1 MAVSTYHEPDA
12 PESSLTSLT
21 MLIYVTMQPH
31 LDSKPGSTVYALVLP
46 YRGKWEEV
54 EALPSALEGFGVFPR
69 DTKRVDWSNLT
80 EPLLLCALPP
90 PFPPSFP
97 TGIAHTPP
105 LSAAALPPRR
115 PYLGAETVVQDAHLL
130 KLLITVLKGDFS
142 IVTAGD
148 LPNFRTQNY
157 VRDGLCAVA
166 TASKK
171 LSTAEPLSAETEL
184 LQVASPDASNAFKGG
199 MQEMRSGESSAC
211 YLLSREVQEA
221 LNLVGKHEHLWRLLR
236 AHDRHHHADRHL
248 ATHVAHVMRQEEGY
262 VLVNGHPGFEDV
274 LAMTGIINEP
284 MADERPNVKMIQG
297 YARFLPNG
305 DPLLAARGLAQPAHA
320 AEAWSAGILPP
331 VGRRGAA
338 AADAGGAPL
347 SEKMVVYM
355 TTRKAYSPEAELTV
369 DYGASYSRNYSSC
382 KHPVQRPLYDVPRD
396 VVSAEATRTA
406 RFPALPGWWNPQ
418 LQPAERPAFQLVKE
432 RNGKTV
438 VECVDDLPWL
448 VQARKRALGLL
459 PAVETAARPS
469 TTAPRLGFA
478 ATKARR
484 GEAPASKQAPKQV
497 KLQAELQA
505 GMVPQKPTRAAAAA
519 AAAGGAARGG
529 KAAAAAA
536 RGGKAAARGG
546 KAAARGGKAAAQG
559 EASPLRSSPWDA
571 QRGRG
576 ALEWQC
582 AGCSLSCQPSLA
594 ACAGCD
600 TARPAA
606 DARDAGRGKR
616 PREHDALE
624 APGAPCKRLAFG
636 EQAPAAS
643 SIAKNL
649 VSAFGFLRKVSREEA
664 ALTRGLI

>member
-1 MAVSTYHEPDA
+1 
-12 PESSLTSLT
+12 

-54 EALPSALEGFGVFPR
+54 EALPSPLEGFGVFPR

-90 PFPPSFP
+90 PPPP
-97 TGIAHTPP
+97 YRHCPHAPP
-105 LSAAALPPRR
+105 ERRGTFPRR

-142 IVTAGD
+142 IVIAGD

-166 TASKK
+166 TTSKK

-184 LQVASPDASNAFKGG
+184 LQVASPDASNAFQGG
-199 MQEMRSGESSAC
+199 MQELRSGESSAC
-211 YLLSREVQEA
+211 YLLSREVQQA
-221 LNLVGKHEHLWRLLR
+221 LNLVGKHEHLWRLLL

-274 LAMTGIINEP
+274 LAMTGIVNEP
-284 MADERPNVKMIQG
+284 TADERPNVKMIQG
-297 YARFLPNG
+297 YARFLPNN

-355 TTRKAYSPEAELTV
+355 TTRKAYSHEAELTV

-396 VVSAEATRTA
+396 AVSAEVMRTA
-406 RFPALPGWWNPQ
+406 RFPTLPGWWNPQ
-418 LQPAERPAFQLVKE
+418 LQPTERPAFQLVKG
-432 RNGKTV
+432 RGGTV

-448 VQARKRALGLL
+448 VKARKRALGLL
-459 PAVETAARPS
+459 PAAETAARPS
-469 TTAPRLGFA
+469 TTSPRLGFA

-519 AAAGGAARGG
+519 AAAAGVAVRGG
-529 KAAAAAA
+529 KAAAASG
-536 RGGKAAARGG
+536 RGGKAAG
-546 KAAARGGKAAAQG
+546 RGGKAAAQG

-571 QRGRG
+571 
-576 ALEWQC
+576 
-582 AGCSLSCQPSLA
+582 A

-600 TARPAA
+600 KARPAA
-606 DARDAGRGKR
+606 GAREAGRGKR
-616 PREHDALE
+616 PREHEALE
-624 APGAPCKRLAFG
+624 APAATPAVAREQALSPSRPAKAPKRLAFG

-643 SIAKNL
+643 SVSKNL
-649 VSAFGFLRKVSREEA
+649 VSVFGFLRKVGREEA
-664 ALTRGLI
+664 ALFS

>member
-1 MAVSTYHEPDA
+1 M
-12 PESSLTSLT
+12 
-21 MLIYVTMQPH
+21 
-31 LDSKPGSTVYALVLP
+31 
-46 YRGKWEEV
+46 
-54 EALPSALEGFGVFPR
+54 
-69 DTKRVDWSNLT
+69 
-80 EPLLLCALPP
+80 
-90 PFPPSFP
+90 
-97 TGIAHTPP
+97 
-105 LSAAALPPRR
+105 
-115 PYLGAETVVQDAHLL
+115 QDAHLL

-166 TASKK
+166 TTSKK

-221 LNLVGKHEHLWRLLR
+221 LNLVGKHEHLWRLLL

-284 MADERPNVKMIQG
+284 TTDERPNVKMIQG
-297 YARFLPNG
+297 YARFLPNN

-396 VVSAEATRTA
+396 AVSAEATRTA

-418 LQPAERPAFQLVKE
+418 LQPAERPAFQLVKG
-432 RNGKTV
+432 RGGTV

-459 PAVETAARPS
+459 PAAETAARPS

-484 GEAPASKQAPKQV
+484 GEAFASKQAPKQV
-497 KLQAELQA
+497 KLQAELRA

-519 AAAGGAARGG
+519 VAGVAARGS

-546 KAAARGGKAAAQG
+546 KAAAQG
-559 EASPLRSSPWDA
+559 ETSPLRSSPWDA
-571 QRGRG
+571 
-576 ALEWQC
+576 
-582 AGCSLSCQPSLA
+582 A
-594 ACAGCD
+594 ACAACD

-606 DARDAGRGKR
+606 DARDAARGKR
-616 PREHDALE
+616 LREHDALE
-624 APGAPCKRLAFG
+624 APAATPAGARKQALSPSRPAKAPKRLAFG

-643 SIAKNL
+643 SVAKNL
-649 VSAFGFLRKVSREEA
+649 VSAFGFLRKLGREEA
-664 ALTRGLI
+664 ALFR